1 MSPISRLH
9 FHVRL
14 LPFFDVDGQNRPTD
28 KATVLK
34 PISLLYRYAAMH
46 FSNHDLLHLEKM
58 KMVYRLAQQ
67 WKSKIRMLKRQEPHS
82 KDSDDDRVNIIVPE
96 WLNKMDLIAIEC
108 WNTESVDT
116 PVATAETIKRSV
128 LSNAILVANANMAT
142 ANAMM
147 IPIRLR
153 HS

>member
-1 MSPISRLH
+1 
-9 FHVRL
+9 
-14 LPFFDVDGQNRPTD
+14 
-28 KATVLK
+28 
-34 PISLLYRYAAMH
+34 
-46 FSNHDLLHLEKM
+46 
-58 KMVYRLAQQ
+58 MVYRLAQQ

-82 KDSDDDRVNIIVPE
+82 KDSDDDQVNIIVPE